1 MPSLTSAP
9 APRVVSNDPSVAKKP
24 TTARNI
30 KVGVWTLRSTEF
42 TELEPPE
49 KTESLFTPSFDESVV
64 GEDNRKR
71 VNKKDLMPGGKY
83 RCKPSWQSRLPRES
97 TSNQTIKLL

>member
-1 MPSLTSAP
+1 MVNGDS
-9 APRVVSNDPSVAKKP
+9 SVAKKP
-24 TTARNI
+24 TTGGNL
-30 KVGVWTLRSTEF
+30 KVGVWNLRSTEF
-42 TELEPPE
+42 TELEAPE
-49 KTESLFTPSFDESVV
+49 NTESLFSGGVGESVV

-83 RCKPSWQSRLPRES
+83 RCKGSCQSRFPQES